1 MLVRVDGSSSRF
13 RASDAPLVFF
23 VWQDELSSAVQ
34 VFWLMPSSW
43 VVSEHLLVQ
52 VILVHSRFHSQSR
65 SCGFQSF
72 QCVCIELQIFFQ
84 NVILNAQLI
93 IFASSAILRCTS

>member
-1 MLVRVDGSSSRF
+1 MLVRVDGSSSGF
-13 RASDAPLVFF
+13 RASDVPLVSF

-43 VVSEHLLVQ
+43 VSEHLLVQ
-52 VILVHSRFHSQSR
+52 VVVLVHSRFHSQSR

-72 QCVCIELQIFFQ
+72 QCVCIELQIFFLERDSERSTD
-84 NVILNAQLI
+84 NL
-93 IFASSAILRCTS
+93 C